1 MIMLLLLN
9 TINLFS
15 QTEDES
21 MKSAF
26 QLNATYKGDFVHN
39 FSGGIAVGSTYLGLA
54 DLFVSFDTHKAGLWK
69 GGELLIHGANT
80 HGGEPSANLV
90 GDFQGIS
97 NIEAGNHTF
106 LYELWYRQ
114 RFFNVTATV
123 GLQDLNVEFANSN
136 VSSLFIN
143 SSFGINSVMATTIPA
158 PIFPVTKPGITLS
171 ADISDNIILKS
182 AVYKGC
188 PVDFEANPYNLNWN
202 ANYQQGLLFITEAQY
217 SWTGSNERYNLLKGG
232 FFFHQYCPEDIM
244 YDYQSNHLLK
254 DHGVYLVGEHQLSL
268 TENEGEGLKIFYQ
281 GAFSPGNENFGYF
294 GAGFSYTG
302 LLSSKRSD
310 VLGLAFADA
319 IRDNDCGNNE
329 ISVELTY
336 KVQLSD
342 QIYLQPD
349 IQYVVH
355 PGGTASR
362 LENATVGLL
371 RVGMEF

>member
-1 MIMLLLLN
+1 MLLL
-9 TINLFS
+9 IKAMSVFS
-15 QTEDES
+15 QSAVENRES
-21 MKSAF
+21 AL

-39 FSGGIAVGSTYLGLA
+39 FKGGINIGSTYLGLA
-54 DLFVSFDTHKAGLWK
+54 DLFVSFDTEKAGLWK
-69 GGELLIHGANT
+69 GGEFLVHGANS
-80 HGGEPSANLV
+80 HGGEPSAELV

-106 LYELWYRQ
+106 LYELWIRQ
-114 RFFNVTATV
+114 KFFNVTATV

-143 SSFGINSVMATTIPA
+143 SSFGVNSVIATTIVA
-158 PIFPVTKPGITLS
+158 PIFPVTKPGVTLS
-171 ADISDNIILKS
+171 ADISKNITLKS

-188 PVDFEANPYNLNWN
+188 PVDFETNPHNLNWDL
-202 ANYQQGLLFITEAQY
+202 NYQEGLLFITEGQY
-217 SWTGSNERYNLLKGG
+217 AWTGSKERYNVVKGG
-232 FFFHQYCPEDIM
+232 VFFHRYCPEDGM

-268 TENEGEGLKIFYQ
+268 TENEAKGLKIFYQ

-302 LLSSKRSD
+302 LLSSKDSD
-310 VLGLAFADA
+310 VIGLAFSDA
-319 IRDNDCGNNE
+319 MRDNDFGNNE
-329 ISVELTY
+329 ISYELTY
-336 KVQLSD
+336 KIQLTD

-349 IQYVVH
+349 MQYVVH
-355 PGGTASR
+355 PGGTEFR

>member
-1 MIMLLLLN
+1 MLLL
-9 TINLFS
+9 IKAMSVFS
-15 QTEDES
+15 QSAVENRES
-21 MKSAF
+21 AL

-39 FSGGIAVGSTYLGLA
+39 FKGGINIGSTYLGLA
-54 DLFVSFDTHKAGLWK
+54 DLFVSFDTEKAGLWK
-69 GGELLIHGANT
+69 GGEFLVHGANS
-80 HGGEPSANLV
+80 HGGEPSAELV

-106 LYELWYRQ
+106 LYELWIRQ
-114 RFFNVTATV
+114 KFFNVTATV

-143 SSFGINSVMATTIPA
+143 SSFGVNSVIATTIVA
-158 PIFPVTKPGITLS
+158 PIFPVTKPGVTLS
-171 ADISDNIILKS
+171 ADISKNITLKS

-188 PVDFEANPYNLNWN
+188 PVDFETNPHNLNWDL
-202 ANYQQGLLFITEAQY
+202 NYQEGVLFITEGQY
-217 SWTGSNERYNLLKGG
+217 AWTGSKERYNVVKGG
-232 FFFHQYCPEDIM
+232 VFFHRYCPEDGM

-268 TENEGEGLKIFYQ
+268 TENEAKGLKIFYQ

-302 LLSSKRSD
+302 LLSSKDSD
-310 VLGLAFADA
+310 VIGLAFSDA
-319 IRDNDCGNNE
+319 MRDNDFGNNE
-329 ISVELTY
+329 ISYELTY
-336 KVQLSD
+336 KIQLTD

-349 IQYVVH
+349 MQYVVH
-355 PGGTASR
+355 PGGTEFR